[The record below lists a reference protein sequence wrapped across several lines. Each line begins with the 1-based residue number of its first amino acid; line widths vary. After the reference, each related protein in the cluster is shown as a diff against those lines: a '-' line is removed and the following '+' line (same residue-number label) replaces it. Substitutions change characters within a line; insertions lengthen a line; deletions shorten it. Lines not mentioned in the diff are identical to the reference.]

1 MTEPIDLSTNSL
13 VAISRE
19 SLNALRASLFRDLG
33 GTAATYLQDAGYSG
47 AGPVYEAFEN
57 WLAVQGGPPPE
68 SLSLD
73 DFGHSV
79 SDFFAASG
87 WGTLEFSPGENGVAT
102 VATTDWAEGVAADG
116 SQLSGCYFTTGVL
129 ADFFG
134 RIVDGQVSVMEA
146 ECRSMGAP
154 RCKFLIGTPAKLQ
167 EIYDQMASPG

>member
-33 GTAATYLQDAGYSG
+33 GTAATYLQDAGYTG
-47 AGPVYEAFEN
+47 AGQIYEAFES
-57 WLAVQGGPPPE
+57 WLKVQGGPPPE
-68 SLSLD
+68 SLSLQ
-73 DFGHSV
+73 DFGQSV

-87 WGTLEFSPGENGVAT
+87 WGTLEFSPGENGA
-102 VATTDWAEGVAADG
+102 ASIESSDWAEAVTADG
-116 SQLSGCYFTTGVL
+116 STMSGCYFTTGVL

-134 RIVDGQVSVMEA
+134 RIVDGQVSVMET
-146 ECRSMGAP
+146 ECRSMGAG

-167 EIYDQMASPG
+167 AIYDQMAAQQ

>member
-1 MTEPIDLSTNSL
+1 MTEPLDLSTNSL

-47 AGPVYEAFEN
+47 AAQIYAAFEN
-57 WLAVQGGPPPE
+57 WLRAQGGPPPD

-73 DFGHSV
+73 DFGQTV
-79 SDFFAASG
+79 SEFFVASG
-87 WGTLEFSPGENGVAT
+87 WGTLDFSPGENGVASIET
-102 VATTDWAEGVAADG
+102 SDWAEGVVADG
-116 SQLSGCYFTTGVL
+116 SEMSGCYFTTGVL

-134 RIVDGQVSVMEA
+134 RIVDGQVSVMET

-154 RCKFLIGTPAKLQ
+154 RCRFLIGTPAKLQ
-167 EIYDQMASPG
+167 EIYDQMGAQ

>member
-33 GTAATYLQDAGYSG
+33 ETAATYLQDAGYTG
-47 AGPVYEAFEN
+47 AGQIYEAFAN
-57 WLAVQGGPPPE
+57 WLTAQGGPSPD
-68 SLSLD
+68 SLALG
-73 DFGHSV
+73 DFGQCV
-79 SDFFAASG
+79 SEFFAASG

-102 VATTDWAEGVAADG
+102 VETADWAEGVAADG
-116 SQLSGCYFTTGVL
+116 SQMSGCYFTTGVL

-134 RIVDGQVSVMEA
+134 RIVDGQVSVMES
-146 ECRSMGAP
+146 ECRSMGSG

-167 EIYDQMASPG
+167 EIYDQMAARQ

>member
-19 SLNALRASLFRDLG
+19 SLNALHTSLFRDLG

-47 AGPVYEAFEN
+47 AGQIYSAFER
-57 WLAVQGGPPPE
+57 WLAARGGPAPE
-68 SLSLD
+68 ALSLD
-73 DFGHSV
+73 DFGQSV

-87 WGTLEFSPGENGVAT
+87 WGTLAFSPGDHGVAT
-102 VATTDWAEGVAADG
+102 IETKDWAEAVTADG
-116 SQLSGCYFTTGVL
+116 SEMSGCYFTTGIL

-134 RIVDGQVSVMEA
+134 RIIDAQISVMET
-146 ECRSMGAP
+146 ECRSMGSH

-167 EIYDQMASPG
+167 EIYEQMAAG